1 MRSNTSCE
9 TEDVAE
15 QPRDVGVER
24 LIPILF
30 VRDIAAEKRFYTEL
44 GFSITYEGPEFP
56 GFIALGSG
64 QIEFGMEQR
73 DDFDDTSPR
82 RTLLW
87 QFGIADVD
95 ASRAVLDA
103 MELPYTEETIAP
115 TENWTYRVLRT
126 TTPNGYDLLLEGPR
140 EA

>member
-1 MRSNTSCE
+1 VIAPCE
-9 TEDVAE
+9 TREVAE
-15 QPRDVGVER
+15 QPHGVGVER

-44 GFSITYEGPEFP
+44 GFSITYEGSEFP
-56 GFIALGSG
+56 GFVALGSG
-64 QIEFGMEQR
+64 LVEFGMEQR
-73 DDFDDTSPR
+73 DDFDDANPP

-87 QFGIADVD
+87 QFGITDVD

-103 MELPYTEETIAP
+103 MGLPYTEETMTP
-115 TENWTYRVLRT
+115 GEDWVYRVLRT
-126 TTPNGYDLLLEGPR
+126 TTPNGYVLLLEGPR